1 MAFAARG
8 PNTAPHTMRPAETF
22 IYFAYGSNMLT
33 RRLRERT
40 PSARVV
46 GVATLAG
53 HELRW
58 HKVSKDGSAK
68 CDIVRAETPR
78 SCVTGVVFEI
88 AVADKAALDLAE
100 GLGKGCKDYAVE
112 VHCAH
117 DTMKAQTYCATNI
130 DPLARPYAWYKALVV
145 AGAKE
150 HGLPAAHVAALEAV
164 ATKEDPE
171 PERAAHNER
180 LVAKPQ
186 VAEATFAATQAHA
199 A

>member
-1 MAFAARG
+1 M
-8 PNTAPHTMRPAETF
+8 HSAETF

-53 HELRW
+53 HDLRW
-58 HKVSKDGSAK
+58 HKISEDGSAK
-68 CDIVRAETPR
+68 CDIVRTETPG
-78 SCVTGVVFEI
+78 SCVPGVVFEI

-100 GLGKGCKDYAVE
+100 GLGKGYRDYDVE
-112 VHCAH
+112 VRCARG
-117 DTMKAQTYCATNI
+117 TLKAWTYCATNI
-130 DPLARPYAWYKALVV
+130 DPLAMPYPWYKALVV

-150 HGLPAAHVAALEAV
+150 HGLPHSHVAALEAV
-164 ATKEDPE
+164 ATREDPE
-171 PERAAHNER
+171 PLRAALHER
-180 LVAKPQ
+180 LVAKPRE
-186 VAEATFAATQAHA
+186 AEAADATTHAHA